1 MTTTAPTPAD
11 PEVERYLLLLAA
23 QRSPR
28 TVDAYRRD
36 LAALAVFL
44 DGPVSAATTE
54 MLEAWVASMRAVGLD
69 VEKRIAKAYPRQ
81 VISDAISIAARG
93 LYPDVAEDEGWY
105 RIGKHVVVGLKA
117 QPLMSATVLAMRV
130 AGPRLTMKVIART
143 FRQTNN
149 YMRVTLTEHSR
160 SQFELDLWPSNA
172 QPRYMQAVIEDMLT
186 IAGARD
192 LVVAITEHD
201 PARER
206 ARYDISFAD

>member
-1 MTTTAPTPAD
+1 MPSPEHLIFGPTVEGLFVRGLGQKLT
-11 PEVERYLLLLAA
+11 PEL
-23 QRSPR
+23 
-28 TVDAYRRD
+28 
-36 LAALAVFL
+36 
-44 DGPVSAATTE
+44 VSQ
-54 MLEAWVASMRAVGLD
+54 LRAVGLD

-117 QPLMSATVLAMRV
+117 QPLMSATVLALRV
-130 AGPRLTMKVIART
+130 AGPRLTTKLLART

-149 YMRVTLTEHSR
+149 YMRVTLVEHAR
-160 SQFELDLWPSNA
+160 SHFELELWPSNA
-172 QPRYMQAVIEDMLT
+172 QPRYMQAVIEDMLN
-186 IAGARD
+186 ISGARQ

-201 PARER
+201 PVKEL